1 MTKLTPRQRRR
12 HKTKATILEAAR
24 ELITEKGP
32 DGLSLRELARRIDY
46 SPSGLYEYF
55 KSKDDLVMAISAEG
69 LELLRIYLNRVP
81 TDLPP
86 SERLLE
92 MGLAYLDFA
101 HDHPEHFMLIFNN
114 LTSNQASTNEL
125 VDPASPYYILL
136 QAVRAA
142 IEAEEFSPREGYTL
156 EEIAYSLWSLV
167 HGMAMLR
174 QTHLRHFQADF
185 DAIHR
190 RTLQLF
196 AEGFKTKQL
205 STL

>member
-12 HKTKATILEAAR
+12 HKTKSNILEAAR
-24 ELITEKGP
+24 EIIAEKGP

-55 KSKDDLVMAISAEG
+55 KSKDDLLAAVCAEG
-69 LELLRIYLNRVP
+69 LELLRIYLDRVP

-86 SERLLE
+86 AERLLE

-101 HDHPEHFMLIFNN
+101 HDHAEHFMLIFNN
-114 LTSNQASTNEL
+114 LTSSRSSFNEP
-125 VDPASPYYILL
+125 VEAHSPYHLLL
-136 QAVRAA
+136 QAVQTA
-142 IEAEEFSPREGYTL
+142 IEAEEFSPQDGYTL

-185 DAIHR
+185 DTLHR
-190 RTLQLF
+190 RALKLF
-196 AEGFKTKQL
+196 AEGFKTKKL
-205 STL
+205 SAL